1 MRCNGK
7 INFKVDEASY
17 VKGGTK
23 IAMNGIAFQCEASDI
38 DAVFKSIDSAF
49 NECEDVDNKSTSTK
63 GKKKRKY
70 LWSYTVSKDTYEMLS
85 RRVNDKDIKYLYG
98 HFGITYEI
106 PRWEEVILS
115 AIYDGTIICPCC
127 TYYRAIGTKK
137 FKSSYKSQPIYLQL
151 YIYDDCYKIKLY
163 TE

>member
-7 INFKVDEASY
+7 INFKMDGLNY
-17 VKGGTK
+17 VKGNTK
-23 IAMNGIAFQCEASDI
+23 ITMNGIAFQCEASDI
-38 DAVFKSIDSAF
+38 DAVFNSIDNAF
-49 NECEDVDNKSTSTK
+49 NGNEDVSNKPTK

-127 TYYRAIGTKK
+127 TYYRMIGTKK
-137 FKSSYKSQPIYLQL
+137 LKSSYKSQPIYLQL